1 MLCLGWFDPN
11 LGAHIS
17 PTMNIGLHSYLRKTS
32 WKESSVRG
40 LNNYDIWFKQKCEKL
55 FFPFI
60 EKHAHFSSL
69 FILFWG
75 SHSGS
80 LVSSFVTFTLS
91 MSSLIHKRNQWS
103 SSFSSYLAPLALTFL
118 FQLYPLVFIYTCG
131 NHLSLPSITLSSNHI
146 TRPVPVAWAVL
157 FISVPVH
164 PGHSQQKSWHIQLC
178 RVVLINYRL

>member
-1 MLCLGWFDPN
+1 MTFGSNRNVKSC
-11 LGAHIS
+11 
-17 PTMNIGLHSYLRKTS
+17 
-32 WKESSVRG
+32 
-40 LNNYDIWFKQKCEKL
+40 

-75 SHSGS
+75 SRSGS

-146 TRPVPVAWAVL
+146 TQPVPVAWAVL